1 VWYVPLQCIAVQCI
15 ALQCSAVKV
24 QCSRLCIASR
34 STYSLSLRSAIV
46 IVVVAQSP
54 LAPNS
59 PWRGAAVL
67 ALGVR
72 EATVHRS
79 LLSSM
84 ARASQAMA
92 PSSQPQQAGGGPK
105 LLNSASVKL
114 ALLQA
119 IVEDSLMRGDAAGAA
134 AVLFHAMDASEEQS
148 RAGAEE

>member
-1 VWYVPLQCIAVQCI
+1 MQ
-15 ALQCSAVKV
+15 V
-24 QCSRLCIASR
+24 QCSRLCLASR

-84 ARASQAMA
+84 ARASQATA
-92 PSSQPQQAGGGPK
+92 PSSQPQQAGGGTK

-119 IVEDSLMRGDAAGAA
+119 IVEDSLMRGDAAGVA